1 MGAHAVH
8 YIYGQRIL
16 DKELGLESGRPTI
29 LYTDNLATLQG
40 TKMENVPAEQRYM
53 AARRAVLRQAV
64 MEEKIVD
71 LQKVP
76 TDDNLADIFTQPLE
90 GPQFAKLRA
99 LILGLAVAEDGSD
112 AEATSSLN

>member
-1 MGAHAVH
+1 VH

-16 DKELGLESGRPTI
+16 DKKLGLASGRPTI

-64 MEEKIVD
+64 MEEKVVD
-71 LQKVP
+71 FKKVP
-76 TDDNLADIFTQPLE
+76 TDDNLAEIFTKPFE
-90 GPQFAKLRA
+90 GPQFVKLRA
-99 LILGLAVAEDGSD
+99 LILGLAAAEDEQG
-112 AEATSSLN
+112 AEGISSLN